1 MKSKIAQLQLYI
13 KNRKISLGINIM
25 FRLTIYS
32 QTYVDRLEV
41 KTLISVQILTPNTS
55 ATQSTDINLLP
66 IKQFL
71 FLGHV
76 SG

>member
-1 MKSKIAQLQLYI
+1 
-13 KNRKISLGINIM
+13 M

>member
-1 MKSKIAQLQLYI
+1 MKSKIAQLHLYI
-13 KNRKISLGINIM
+13 KNRKKSLGNIM